1 MKNKHFKKWV
11 SDLVKTFITVTFILG
26 ILYGISESLESGV
39 LLFSILLMV
48 VSFLLRNI
56 YVKSSLFRY

>member
-11 SDLVKTFITVTFILG
+11 SDLVKVFITATFILG

-39 LLFSILLMV
+39 LMFSILLMV
-48 VSFLLRNI
+48 VSFSLRNI
-56 YVKSSLFRY
+56 YVKSSLFYY

>member
-11 SDLVKTFITVTFILG
+11 SDLVKTFIVVTFILG

>member
-11 SDLVKTFITVTFILG
+11 SDLVKTFIVVTFILG

-39 LLFSILLMV
+39 
-48 VSFLLRNI
+48 
-56 YVKSSLFRY
+56 

>member
-39 LLFSILLMV
+39 LMFSILLMV
-48 VSFLLRNI
+48 VSFLLRSV

>member
-11 SDLVKTFITVTFILG
+11 NDLVKTFIVVTFILG

-39 LLFSILLMV
+39 LMFSILLMV

-56 YVKSSLFRY
+56 YVKSSLFHY

>member
-11 SDLVKTFITVTFILG
+11 SDLVKTFIVVTFILG

-39 LLFSILLMV
+39 LMFSILLMV

>member
-11 SDLVKTFITVTFILG
+11 NDLVKTFITVTFILG

-39 LLFSILLMV
+39 LMFSILLMV

>member
-11 SDLVKTFITVTFILG
+11 SDLVKTFITVTFVLG

-39 LLFSILLMV
+39 LMFSILLMV
-48 VSFLLRNI
+48 VSFSLRNI
-56 YVKSSLFRY
+56 YIKSSLFYY

>member
-11 SDLVKTFITVTFILG
+11 SDLVKTFITITFVLG
-26 ILYGISESLESGV
+26 ILYGISTSLESDV
-39 LLFSILLMV
+39 LMFSILLMV

-56 YVKSSLFRY
+56 YVKSSLFYY

>member
-1 MKNKHFKKWV
+1 MKNRHFKKWV
-11 SDLVKTFITVTFILG
+11 SDLVKVFITVTFVLG

-39 LLFSILLMV
+39 LMFSILLMV

-56 YVKSSLFRY
+56 YVKSSLFYY

>member
-11 SDLVKTFITVTFILG
+11 SDLVKTFIVVTFILG

-39 LLFSILLMV
+39 LMFSILLMI

>member
-11 SDLVKTFITVTFILG
+11 SDLVKVFITVTFILG
-26 ILYGISESLESGV
+26 ILYGISTSLESDV
-39 LLFSILLMV
+39 LMFSILLMV

-56 YVKSSLFRY
+56 YVKSSLFYY

>member
-1 MKNKHFKKWV
+1 MKNKHFRKWV
-11 SDLVKTFITVTFILG
+11 SDLMKFVIIATFILG

-48 VSFLLRNI
+48 FSFLLRNI
-56 YVKSSLFRY
+56 YVKSSLFYY

>member
-11 SDLVKTFITVTFILG
+11 SDLVKTFITVTFVLG

-39 LLFSILLMV
+39 LMFSILLMV
-48 VSFLLRNI
+48 VSFSLRNI
-56 YVKSSLFRY
+56 YVKSSLFYY

>member
-11 SDLVKTFITVTFILG
+11 SDLVKVFITATFVLG

-39 LLFSILLMV
+39 LMFSILLMV

-56 YVKSSLFRY
+56 YVKSSLFYY

>member
-26 ILYGISESLESGV
+26 IALGISTSYDLNITILAIILIVISFFFAGKYNESDM
-39 LLFSILLMV
+39 F
-48 VSFLLRNI
+48 I
-56 YVKSSLFRY
+56 Y

>member
-11 SDLVKTFITVTFILG
+11 SDLVKTFITVTFVLG

>member
-11 SDLVKTFITVTFILG
+11 SDLVKTFIVVTFILG
-26 ILYGISESLESGV
+26 ILYGISESLESEV

>member
-11 SDLVKTFITVTFILG
+11 SDLVKTFITVTFVLG

-39 LLFSILLMV
+39 LMFSILLMV

-56 YVKSSLFRY
+56 YVKSSLFYY

>member
-11 SDLVKTFITVTFILG
+11 NDLVKTFIVVTFILG

-39 LLFSILLMV
+39 LMFSILLMI

>member
-11 SDLVKTFITVTFILG
+11 SDLVKVFITVTFVLS

-39 LLFSILLMV
+39 LMFSILLMV

-56 YVKSSLFRY
+56 YVKSSLFYY

>member
-26 ILYGISESLESGV
+26 ILHGISESLESGV
-39 LLFSILLMV
+39 LMFSILLMV

>member
-11 SDLVKTFITVTFILG
+11 SDLVKVFITVTFILG

-39 LLFSILLMV
+39 LMFSILLMV

-56 YVKSSLFRY
+56 YVKSSLFYY

>member
-11 SDLVKTFITVTFILG
+11 SDLVKVFITVTFILG

>member
-39 LLFSILLMV
+39 LMFSILLMV

>member
-48 VSFLLRNI
+48 VSFLLRNV

>member
-1 MKNKHFKKWV
+1 MKNRHFKKWV

-39 LLFSILLMV
+39 LMFSILLMV

>member
-11 SDLVKTFITVTFILG
+11 SDLVKLVIIATFILG

-39 LLFSILLMV
+39 LMFSILLMV
-48 VSFLLRNI
+48 VSFLLRNM

>member
-11 SDLVKTFITVTFILG
+11 SDLVKVFITVIFVLS

-39 LLFSILLMV
+39 LMFSILLMV

-56 YVKSSLFRY
+56 YVKSSLFYY

>member
-1 MKNKHFKKWV
+1 MKNRHFKKWV
-11 SDLVKTFITVTFILG
+11 SDLVKTFIVVTFILG

>member
-11 SDLVKTFITVTFILG
+11 SDLVKTFIVVTFILG

-39 LLFSILLMV
+39 LMFSILLMV

-56 YVKSSLFRY
+56 YVKSSLFYY

>member
-11 SDLVKTFITVTFILG
+11 SDLVKTFIVVTFILG

-39 LLFSILLMV
+39 LMFSILLMV
-48 VSFLLRNI
+48 VSFLFRNI
-56 YVKSSLFRY
+56 YVKSSLFHY

>member
-11 SDLVKTFITVTFILG
+11 SDLVKTFITVTFVLG

-39 LLFSILLMV
+39 LMFSILLMV
-48 VSFLLRNI
+48 VSFLLSNI
-56 YVKSSLFRY
+56 YVKSSLFHY

>member
-26 ILYGISESLESGV
+26 ILYGISTSLESDV
-39 LLFSILLMV
+39 LMFSILLMV

-56 YVKSSLFRY
+56 YVKSSLFYY

>member
-11 SDLVKTFITVTFILG
+11 SDLVKTLIVVTFILG

>member
-11 SDLVKTFITVTFILG
+11 SDLVKLFITVTFILG
-26 ILYGISESLESGV
+26 ILYGISTSLESDV
-39 LLFSILLMV
+39 LMFSILLMV

-56 YVKSSLFRY
+56 YVKSSLFYY